1 MKKLLPVVVLLGS
14 ALLSGSCGGLP
25 HKADEKDPKD
35 QATADSTV
43 LVILDDDLRWA
54 IQLLDHREQIL
65 ADGRLRA
72 QIRFVNRSPT
82 DRHVQVRWTFKDDK
96 HFAVEPDTPFAH
108 YLINAGQT
116 VDLKQ
121 ESIAAGAVEY
131 VVQMTTAKESKR

>member
-1 MKKLLPVVVLLGS
+1 MKKLLPLLLLVS
-14 ALLSGSCGGLP
+14 ACGGLP
-25 HKADEKDPKD
+25 HRADEKDPRD
-35 QATADSTV
+35 LATADSAT

-65 ADGRLRA
+65 PDGRLKA

-82 DRHVQVRWTFKDDK
+82 DRHIQVRWTFKDDK

-116 VDLKQ
+116 VDLGQ
-121 ESIAAGAVEY
+121 ESIAAGAVEF
-131 VVQMTTAKESKR
+131 VVQMTTAKEPKR